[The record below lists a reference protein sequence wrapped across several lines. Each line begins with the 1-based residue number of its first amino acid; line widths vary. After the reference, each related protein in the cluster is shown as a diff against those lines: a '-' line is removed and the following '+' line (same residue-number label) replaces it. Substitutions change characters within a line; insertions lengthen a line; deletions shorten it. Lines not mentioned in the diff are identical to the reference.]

1 MGLVFYISVYF
12 IIWWLVL
19 FVILPLG
26 MRSHAE
32 EGVQH
37 DDGGD
42 PGAPINPNLKRKF
55 FTTSWIAA
63 IVLAVV
69 AVVLETGMLQPLALP
84 GG

>member
-1 MGLVFYISVYF
+1 
-12 IIWWLVL
+12 
-19 FVILPLG
+19 
-26 MRSHAE
+26 MRRRGCSTT
-32 EGVQH
+32 
-37 DDGGD
+37 DGGD

-55 FTTSWIAA
+55 FTTTWIAA